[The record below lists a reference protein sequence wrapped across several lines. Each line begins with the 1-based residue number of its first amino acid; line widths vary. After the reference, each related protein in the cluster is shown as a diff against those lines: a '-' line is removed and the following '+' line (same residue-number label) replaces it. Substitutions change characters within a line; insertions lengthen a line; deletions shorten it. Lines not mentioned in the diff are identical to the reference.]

1 MVPKKEKGVLGKVG
15 CQLGLKGVDRQRA
28 GNWGEMKLVVRMIG
42 RSAHLSLTG
51 AR

>member
-1 MVPKKEKGVLGKVG
+1 MVPKKETGVLGKVG
-15 CQLGLKGVDRQRA
+15 RQLGLKGVDRQRA

-42 RSAHLSLTG
+42 RGAHLSLTG